1 MTKFTSCFAKVRSS
15 LAILAI
21 ILGTSLFY
29 APSADA
35 VNTGPVQITCSNGTF
50 GTGWDNSNQYFA
62 NKGNIAAHYCEIV
75 HQSTYVSDNLTN
87 ESLRWYNGVAPEPE
101 PAAPPAEDTST
112 AVVDTPTVIVDTP
125 TVIVDTPTVI
135 VDTPTVIVDTSTTIV
150 DTITVVDTSTATQE
164 TVTVIVEPVPVA
176 PVPPPQPP
184 IVIPDPPPA
193 VIPDPP
199 PAVEPEPPVV
209 EPEPPVEEPEPPV
222 VEPEPP
228 TPVEEPPVEAEEPP
242 MEAEEP
248 PAEAEEPP
256 AVEEEPPAIEEEPP
270 ALAEEPP
277 LVADED
283 STEEEKELVAE
294 ALIEAAKG
302 EAVTA
307 EAIAEA
313 GLTYADLPPETPVE
327 IREDENG
334 NQVVITAEVAAALV
348 VLENPA
354 ALVEALFTDPAQ
366 ALLALGSIGADMS
379 TEERAESQE
388 TIVAAVIVGG
398 IATQSALT
406 VAASAG
412 TVAYRRKP

>member
-15 LAILAI
+15 LVTLAI

-35 VNTGPVQITCSNGTF
+35 VNTGRVQVTCSNGTF
-50 GTGWDNSNQYFA
+50 NTGWDNSNQYFA
-62 NKGNIAAHYCEIV
+62 NKGNIAAHFCELV
-75 HQSTYVSDNLTN
+75 HQSAYVSDNLTN
-87 ESLRWYNGVAPEPE
+87 DSLRWYNGVAPEPAPE
-101 PAAPPAEDTST
+101 PETPPANDTST
-112 AVVDTPTVIVDTP
+112 AVVDTP

-164 TVTVIVEPVPVA
+164 TVTVIVEPTPVA
-176 PVPPPQPP
+176 PVPQPEPP

-193 VIPDPP
+193 VTPDPP

-242 MEAEEP
+242 
-248 PAEAEEPP
+248 AEAEEPP
-256 AVEEEPPAIEEEPP
+256 LVEEEPPAIEEEPP

-283 STEEEKELVAE
+283 STDEEKELIAE
-294 ALIEAAKG
+294 ALIEAADG

-307 EAIAEA
+307 EAIAAA

-327 IREDENG
+327 VRQDENG
-334 NQVVITAEVAAALV
+334 NEVVITAEVAAALV

-354 ALVEALFTDPAQ
+354 ALVEALFSDPGQ

-379 TEERAESQE
+379 AEERAESE
-388 TIVAAVIVGG
+388 KTIVAAVIVGG

-406 VAASAG
+406 AAASVG

>member
-1 MTKFTSCFAKVRSS
+1 M
-15 LAILAI
+15 
-21 ILGTSLFY
+21 
-29 APSADA
+29 PSANA
-35 VNTGPVQITCSNGTF
+35 ANTGPVQVTCSNGTF
-50 GTGWDNSNQYFA
+50 STGWDNSNQYFA
-62 NKGNIAAHYCEIV
+62 DKGNIAAHFCELV
-75 HQSTYVSDNLTN
+75 HQSTYVSDNLTD

-101 PAAPPAEDTST
+101 PEPEAPPVEDTST
-112 AVVDTPTVIVDTP
+112 AVVDTPTVVVDTP
-125 TVIVDTPTVI
+125 TVV
-135 VDTPTVIVDTSTTIV
+135 VDTPTVIVDTSTIIV

-176 PVPPPQPP
+176 PTPPPEPP

-242 MEAEEP
+242 VEAEEP
-248 PAEAEEPP
+248 PPVEEEPP

-283 STEEEKELVAE
+283 STEEEKEIIAE
-294 ALIEAAKG
+294 ALIEAADG

-307 EAIAEA
+307 DAIAEA

-327 IREDENG
+327 VRQDENG
-334 NQVVITAEVAAALV
+334 NEVVITAEVAAALV

-354 ALVEALFTDPAQ
+354 ALVEALFSDPGQ

-379 TEERAESQE
+379 EEERAESQE

-406 VAASAG
+406 AAASVG
-412 TVAYRRKP
+412 TVAYRSKP

>member
-1 MTKFTSCFAKVRSS
+1 MKLPRFFIVTLLT
-15 LAILAI
+15 LA
-21 ILGTSLFY
+21 TSLFY
-29 APSADA
+29 TPSANA
-35 VNTGPVQITCSNGTF
+35 VDTGPVQVTCSNGTF
-50 GTGWDNSNQYFA
+50 STGWNNSNQYFA
-62 NKGNIAAHYCEIV
+62 DKGNIAAHFCELM
-75 HQSTYVSDNLTN
+75 HQSTYVSDNLTD

-101 PAAPPAEDTST
+101 PEAPPAEDTST

-125 TVIVDTPTVI
+125 TVVVDTPTVI
-135 VDTPTVIVDTSTTIV
+135 VDTPTVTDTSTVMDTSTV
-150 DTITVVDTSTATQE
+150 VQETITVV
-164 TVTVIVEPVPVA
+164 VEPVPVA
-176 PVPPPQPP
+176 PTPQPEPP

-209 EPEPPVEEPEPPV
+209 EPEPPVEEIEPPV

-242 MEAEEP
+242 IEAEEP
-248 PAEAEEPP
+248 PM
-256 AVEEEPPAIEEEPP
+256 VEEEPPAIEEEPP

-277 LVADED
+277 IPAEEPPLVADEN
-283 STEEEKELVAE
+283 STDEEKELIAD
-294 ALIEAAKG
+294 ALIEAADG

-313 GLTYADLPPETPVE
+313 GITYADLPPQTPVE
-327 IREDENG
+327 VRQDENG
-334 NQVVITAEVAAALV
+334 NEIVITAEIAAALV

-379 TEERAESQE
+379 AEERKESEE

-406 VAASAG
+406 AAASVG
-412 TVAYRRKP
+412 TIAYRRKP

>member
-1 MTKFTSCFAKVRSS
+1 MKLPRFFIVTLLT
-15 LAILAI
+15 LA
-21 ILGTSLFY
+21 TSLFY
-29 APSADA
+29 TPSANA
-35 VNTGPVQITCSNGTF
+35 VDTGPVQVTCSNGTF
-50 GTGWDNSNQYFA
+50 STGWNNSNQYFA
-62 NKGNIAAHYCEIV
+62 DKGNIAAHFCELM
-75 HQSTYVSDNLTN
+75 HQSTYVSDNLTD

-101 PAAPPAEDTST
+101 PEAPPAEDTST

-125 TVIVDTPTVI
+125 TVVVDTPTVI
-135 VDTPTVIVDTSTTIV
+135 VDTPTVTDTSTVMDTSTV
-150 DTITVVDTSTATQE
+150 VQETITVV
-164 TVTVIVEPVPVA
+164 VEPVPVA
-176 PVPPPQPP
+176 PTPQPEPP

-209 EPEPPVEEPEPPV
+209 EPEPPVEEIEPPV

-242 MEAEEP
+242 IEAEEP
-248 PAEAEEPP
+248 PM
-256 AVEEEPPAIEEEPP
+256 VEEEPPAIEEEPP

-277 LVADED
+277 IPAEEPPLVANEN
-283 STEEEKELVAE
+283 STDEEKELIAD
-294 ALIEAAKG
+294 ALIEAADG

-313 GLTYADLPPETPVE
+313 GITYADLPPQTPVE
-327 IREDENG
+327 VRQDENG
-334 NQVVITAEVAAALV
+334 NEIVITAEIAAALV

-379 TEERAESQE
+379 AEERKESEE

-406 VAASAG
+406 AAASVG
-412 TVAYRRKP
+412 TIAYRRKP

>member
-1 MTKFTSCFAKVRSS
+1 LKLPRFFIVTLLT
-15 LAILAI
+15 LA
-21 ILGTSLFY
+21 TSLFY
-29 APSADA
+29 TPSANA
-35 VNTGPVQITCSNGTF
+35 VDTGPVQVTCSNGTF
-50 GTGWDNSNQYFA
+50 STGWNNSNQYFA
-62 NKGNIAAHYCEIV
+62 DKGNIAAHFCELM
-75 HQSTYVSDNLTN
+75 HQSTYVSDNLTD

-101 PAAPPAEDTST
+101 PEAPPAEDTST

-125 TVIVDTPTVI
+125 TVVVDTPTVI
-135 VDTPTVIVDTSTTIV
+135 VDTPTVTDTSTVMDTSTV
-150 DTITVVDTSTATQE
+150 VQETITVV
-164 TVTVIVEPVPVA
+164 VEPVPVA
-176 PVPPPQPP
+176 PTPQPEPP

-209 EPEPPVEEPEPPV
+209 EPEPPVEEIEPPV

-242 MEAEEP
+242 IEAEEP
-248 PAEAEEPP
+248 PMVEEEPP
-256 AVEEEPPAIEEEPP
+256 AVEEEPPALAEEPP
-270 ALAEEPP
+270 IPAEEPP
-277 LVADED
+277 LVANEN
-283 STEEEKELVAE
+283 STDEEKELIAD
-294 ALIEAAKG
+294 ALIEAADG

-313 GLTYADLPPETPVE
+313 GITYADLPPQTPVE
-327 IREDENG
+327 VRQDENG
-334 NQVVITAEVAAALV
+334 NEIVITAEIAAALV

-379 TEERAESQE
+379 AEERKESEE

-406 VAASAG
+406 AAASVG
-412 TVAYRRKP
+412 TIAYRRKP